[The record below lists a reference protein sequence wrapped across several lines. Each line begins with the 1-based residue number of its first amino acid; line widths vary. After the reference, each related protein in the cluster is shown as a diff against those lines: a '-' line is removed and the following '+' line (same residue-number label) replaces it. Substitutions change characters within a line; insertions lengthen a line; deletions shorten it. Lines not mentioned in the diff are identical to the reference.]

1 MKNNNKINQKQ
12 TILEALKQL
21 QKIEKKILFV
31 VDDKERVVGSLT
43 DGDLRRSLI
52 KNINLKSNIS
62 KIMNDRASGGVHNS
76 II

>member
-62 KIMNDRASGGVHNS
+62 KIMNDRPYLINEKK
-76 II
+76 